1 MLPSKPLQIMKKETI
16 EMQIK
21 KMNTAFNKEMNNKK
35 LDIKKALEIQ
45 FKRQWNQ
52 MHKEDFLDEVLR
64 FIKEYND

>member
-1 MLPSKPLQIMKKETI
+1 MSNEMI
-16 EMQIK
+16 EEQIK
-21 KMNTAFNKEMNNKK
+21 KMNIAFYKEMNKK
-35 LDIKKALEIQ
+35 KSEIKKALEVQ

>member
-1 MLPSKPLQIMKKETI
+1 MSNET
-16 EMQIK
+16 K
-21 KMNTAFNKEMNNKK
+21 KMNISFNKEMNKKK
-35 LDIKKALEIQ
+35 LEIKKALEVQ

>member
-1 MLPSKPLQIMKKETI
+1 MSNETI
-16 EMQIK
+16 EEQIK
-21 KMNTAFNKEMNNKK
+21 KMNIAFYKEMNKK
-35 LDIKKALEIQ
+35 KSEIKKALEVQ

>member
-1 MLPSKPLQIMKKETI
+1 MKKETI

-35 LDIKKALEIQ
+35 LEIKKALEIQ

>member
-1 MLPSKPLQIMKKETI
+1 MKKETI

-21 KMNTAFNKEMNNKK
+21 KMNTAFYKEMNNKK
-35 LDIKKALEIQ
+35 LEIKKALEIQ

>member
-1 MLPSKPLQIMKKETI
+1 MSIETI
-16 EMQIK
+16 EEQTK
-21 KMNTAFNKEMNNKK
+21 KMNIAFYKEMNKK
-35 LDIKKALEIQ
+35 KSEIKKALEVQ

>member
-1 MLPSKPLQIMKKETI
+1 MSNETI

-21 KMNTAFNKEMNNKK
+21 KMNTAFYKEMDNKK
-35 LDIKKALEIQ
+35 LEIKKALEIQ

>member
-1 MLPSKPLQIMKKETI
+1 MSNETI

-21 KMNTAFNKEMNNKK
+21 KMNTAFYKEMNNKK
-35 LDIKKALEIQ
+35 LEIKKALEIQ

>member
-1 MLPSKPLQIMKKETI
+1 MKNETI

-21 KMNTAFNKEMNNKK
+21 KMNTAFYKEMNNKK
-35 LDIKKALEIQ
+35 LEIKKALEIQ